1 MKCDKCGQEL
11 KEDMKFCINC
21 GSPVEVTLSEVS
33 NSESPALCMVLTT
46 STIPGYRTKDCFHPI
61 FVSVAVSE
69 NIIVNDF
76 SSLSGSFGA
85 MTDVFRGGI
94 GSNKILVKDY
104 DDAYQ
109 AITKLLIEKA
119 LQKGCNAII
128 GLRYQSQI
136 IKDYFFLTAYGT
148 ACTVEKE

>member
-11 KEDMKFCINC
+11 KDDMKFCINC
-21 GSPVEVTLSEVS
+21 GKPVEVSLSEVS

-46 STIPGYRTKDCFHPI
+46 NAIPGYRTKDRFHPI
-61 FVSVAVSE
+61 FASVAVSE
-69 NIIVNDF
+69 NIIVNGF

-85 MTDVFRGGI
+85 MADVFRGDF

-109 AITKLLIEKA
+109 AVTKLLIEKA
-119 LQKGCNAII
+119 LQKGSNAII